1 MRSALA
7 LAVVPALLWLPACG
21 GKPSQMPVSEH
32 WSQYVQPF
40 GTGGHGLALRPN
52 VCEGFDLKPDYPTL
66 NEANLIRFL
75 QQQHY
80 TVQVERQQVDP
91 KQPPLTFLF
100 VAVPGA
106 AQAIPLRIAILP
118 NPDEAGG
125 SLYDGLIARGRGF
138 WGFRRG
144 NVAVLGPFGSWEEDV
159 EFAAKSKL
167 ACWGTLAYADGD
179 DIVVVAGGY
188 AEP

>member
-1 MRSALA
+1 MRTRTVFVVTLA
-7 LAVVPALLWLPACG
+7 ALPACSS
-21 GKPSQMPVSEH
+21 KPSQMPVSEH
-32 WSQYVQPF
+32 WDQYVQPF
-40 GTGGHGLALRPN
+40 GVAGRGFALRPN
-52 VCEGFDLKPDYPTL
+52 VCEGFDLHPDYATL

-80 TVQVERQQVDP
+80 AVQVERQQVDP

-100 VAVPGA
+100 VGVPGA
-106 AQAIPLRIAILP
+106 TQTIPLRVAILP
-118 NPDEAGG
+118 TPDDAGA
-125 SLYDGLIARGRGF
+125 SLYDGLITRGRGF
-138 WGFRRG
+138 WGVRRG
-144 NVAVLGPFGSWEEDV
+144 NLAVLGPIGSRDEDL

-179 DIVVVAGGY
+179 DIVVVSGGY